1 MGGAFNKSDKRGTV
15 KQRETSSGLNRVGNV
30 VDGIK
35 FRNRFETA
43 TKGAKNTKIAQEIE
57 GYTDGSIGKILNGRQ
72 DLSIDFLVKI
82 ARRYNCSID
91 YLLGLSDDV
100 SITGRSPEHSEN
112 TGVEGKETR
121 LYSPNLKPSAGAMLS
136 LIDRLVEEGVIDII
150 SLNDFKNGK
159 GFDYS
164 DGFSTEKDAARCS
177 YGDGTKK
184 RYCDTAIAL
193 FDIGTPLS
201 QYLRKYSEIR
211 EVIDKNILPSSITDN
226 WNIVSSWVHDLE
238 KKDFYV
244 GFWMDESIQ
253 YSKDGTVFYSYIPNM
268 GSEDCVF
275 GPDKGV
281 IRDKQD
287 IIYEY
292 DEKSD
297 DWIKLKR
304 VTKDGTTLFQDVDA
318 YIGGYYV
325 SESDS
330 EKIYVW
336 DDSAQD
342 YIIPVRPSNDYLNHL
357 DGIDEIL
364 PFS

>member
-1 MGGAFNKSDKRGTV
+1 MSGAFNKSGKKGIV
-15 KQRETSSGLNRVGNV
+15 QQRETSIGLNRVGKV

-35 FRNRFETA
+35 FRNRFETV
-43 TKGAKNTKIAQEIE
+43 TKGAKNTVIAQEIE

-72 DLSIDFLVKI
+72 DLSVDFLVKI

-91 YLLGLSDDV
+91 YLLGVSDVV
-100 SITGRSPEHSEN
+100 SVTGGSPEHSEN
-112 TGVEGKETR
+112 TGADGKETR
-121 LYSPNLKPSAGAMLS
+121 LFPIRRKPSAGAMLS
-136 LIDRLVEEGVIDII
+136 LIDRFVEEGVIDII
-150 SLNDFKNGK
+150 SLGDFGNGK
-159 GFDYS
+159 GSAYS
-164 DGFSTEKDAARCS
+164 GGFNTKKNAARCLF
-177 YGDGTKK
+177 GDGTKK
-184 RYCDTAIAL
+184 KYCDTAIAL

-201 QYLRKYSEIR
+201 QYLKKYSGLR
-211 EVIDKNILPSSITDN
+211 EVIDKKILPSNITDN
-226 WNIVSSWVHDLE
+226 WNIVSSWIHDLK
-238 KKDFYV
+238 KKDIYA
-244 GFWMDESIQ
+244 GFWVDESIQ
-253 YSKDGTVFYSYIPNM
+253 YSKDGTVFYSYIPSM
-268 GSEDCVF
+268 GSEDCIF
-275 GPDKGV
+275 GPDEGV
-281 IRDKQD
+281 VRDKQD

-304 VTKDGTTLFQDVDA
+304 VTKDGTTLTQDVDA

-342 YIIPVRPSNDYLNHL
+342 YIIPVHPSNDYLNHL
-357 DGIDEIL
+357 GGIDEVL